1 LEAIESTEPLDRTE
15 RREGAGGSIAPL

>member
-15 RREGAGGSIAPL
+15 RRDGAGGSIAPL